1 MTKDIFEVAVPK
13 TKKIK
18 ETNQINADRLSYTKN
33 KKVKSNIENL
43 DFSNEKDK
51 TKNFINF
58 FKNIGSYLNKGQNMF
73 DLWLME
79 ELLLHSSVDQ
89 NNFFRKSAPLIGYP
103 VDDNG
108 NIITTQD
115 VVEEHTPINEVIK
128 VALGASI
135 RNNIKDVT
143 PLLESMISQLAILE
157 QDDPGG
163 KLKSSMGIDF
173 YNKIVPRIL
182 DGSLKL
188 KPGHAGI
195 YRLMKHGVNP
205 FRYKL
210 LESGKTIAQEFSVD
224 NLSVDE
230 ARQKI
235 IDYFEGNV
243 SLEYN
248 ILGTILL

>member
-1 MTKDIFEVAVPK
+1 MLVGDVVSIKQMEALWDADRGITWQDHMSARLNVFLDNNPQYYDAVQELFTGGVKRTAYMTKEIFEAAVPK

-18 ETNQINADRLSYTKN
+18 ETDQINANRLNYTKS

-51 TKNFINF
+51 TKNFIKL
-58 FKNIGSYLNKGQNMF
+58 FKNIGNYLNKGQNMF

-108 NIITTQD
+108 NIITTQN

-143 PLLESMISQLAILE
+143 PIKPNAVAYIDDKGITFNNWDDCIKDIKAIN
-157 QDDPGG
+157 D
-163 KLKSSMGIDF
+163 
-173 YNKIVPRIL
+173 
-182 DGSLKL
+182 
-188 KPGHAGI
+188 
-195 YRLMKHGVNP
+195 
-205 FRYKL
+205 
-210 LESGKTIAQEFSVD
+210 
-224 NLSVDE
+224 
-230 ARQKI
+230 
-235 IDYFEGNV
+235 
-243 SLEYN
+243 
-248 ILGTILL
+248 

>member
-58 FKNIGSYLNKGQNMF
+58 FKNIGSYLNKDQNMF

-128 VALGASI
+128 VALGSSI

-143 PLLESMISQLAILE
+143 PLLEST
-157 QDDPGG
+157 G
-163 KLKSSMGIDF
+163 
-173 YNKIVPRIL
+173 
-182 DGSLKL
+182 
-188 KPGHAGI
+188 
-195 YRLMKHGVNP
+195 
-205 FRYKL
+205 
-210 LESGKTIAQEFSVD
+210 
-224 NLSVDE
+224 
-230 ARQKI
+230 
-235 IDYFEGNV
+235 
-243 SLEYN
+243 
-248 ILGTILL
+248 